1 MFLAAKYEEIYPFKM
16 RHVYEKIGHKKLSK
30 SSIKRQEANIIK
42 TLDYNLSSSTAYDF
56 TMNCLTLLN
65 IDSSLSKKNLK

>member
-30 SSIKRQEANIIK
+30 KSVRDQEAKLCN
-42 TLDYNLSSSTAYDF
+42 LLNFNLSSVTSYDF
-56 TMNCLTLLN
+56 TMNALAMIKAEKLF
-65 IDSSLSKKNLK
+65 SKPDMK

>member
-30 SSIKRQEANIIK
+30 KNIKNKEANIINA
-42 TLDYNLSSSTAYDF
+42 LGFNLSAVTSYDF
-56 TMNCLTLLN
+56 IMNAV
-65 IDSSLSKKNLK
+65 SLI

>member
-30 SSIKRQEANIIK
+30 SSIKRQEADIIK
-42 TLDYNLSSSTAYDF
+42 TLDYNLSSATGYDF
-56 TMNCLTLLN
+56 TMNALTLLN
-65 IDSSLSKKNLK
+65 VDD